1 MGIVGASAV
10 AAAAVIGVIV
20 WHNAGGG
27 AIPGVVSRVLCEG
40 RSHMTSVD
48 ASKVAKMQKTLGDE
62 KKKLLGLRKQSD
74 SLRGHRSESNQ
85 RALDKRVADQEKKV
99 LKLES
104 DLLKLQSRM

>member
-1 MGIVGASAV
+1 
-10 AAAAVIGVIV
+10 
-20 WHNAGGG
+20 
-27 AIPGVVSRVLCEG
+27 
-40 RSHMTSVD
+40 MTSVD